1 MRGGYIHN
9 RVLLE
14 PIAQNAL
21 QLGFDIVREVPIAVG
36 KKILYGDLIIQRCS
50 QLVLVEAE
58 LSSKRIAN
66 DLLKA
71 EASGACELWLVVPNP
86 KVARSVRR
94 TLSRQP
100 YKPSTFGLFVLLLSP
115 ALQRLKE
122 FSELFSESNVET
134 EKKRKWETIITE
146 GQHDG

>member
-1 MRGGYIHN
+1 MRGGFIHN
-9 RVLLE
+9 QVLLD
-14 PIAQNAL
+14 PIAQNAS
-21 QLGFDIVREVPIAVG
+21 QLGFHVDREVPIAVG
-36 KKILYGDLIIQRCS
+36 ERVLYGDLLIQRHS

-100 YKPSTFGLFVLLLSP
+100 FKPSTFGLFVFLLPL
-115 ALQRLKE
+115 ALQRLRE
-122 FSELFSESNVET
+122 FSELISESNLET
-134 EKKRKWETIITE
+134 EKKSRLITK
-146 GQHDG
+146 GG

>member
-9 RVLLE
+9 RVLLD

-21 QLGFDIVREVPIAVG
+21 QLGFLIDREVPIAVG
-36 KKILYGDLIIQRCS
+36 ERVLYGDLLIQRHS
-50 QLVLVEAE
+50 QLILVEVE

-71 EASGACELWLVVPNP
+71 EALGACELWLVIPNP

-94 TLSRQP
+94 FLSRQP
-100 YKPSTFGLFVLLLSP
+100 FKSGTCDLFVLLLP
-115 ALQRLKE
+115 KVLQRLRE
-122 FSELFSESNVET
+122 FSELISGSNVET
-134 EKKRKWETIITE
+134 EKISSLMTK
-146 GQHDG
+146 GG